1 MNHLAQLRHDIE
13 KFNASIAEIM
23 ILVPNGPFMIKRYL
37 SKHPSDFT
45 ILTDKGAKVAAQY
58 FQVKQFFAVGT
69 STVFVVDQTGKIT
82 YAYYAKSA
90 LEEPGN
96 DSPLAVLAAME
107 SRSTN
112 SNASFL

>member
-1 MNHLAQLRHDIE
+1 MAQLRHDIE
-13 KFNASIAEIM
+13 KFNALNTEIM
-23 ILVPNGPFMIKRYL
+23 ILVPNGPFMINRYL

-69 STVFVVDQTGKIT
+69 PSLFVVDQTGKIA

-96 DSPLAVLAAME
+96 ESPLAALAAL
-107 SRSTN
+107 S
-112 SNASFL
+112 A